1 MMRLWLLALVPLL
14 LCACAAPAPPPV
26 DPLAA
31 LRRADGTVVWQEE
44 YAFLSP
50 PAPWS
55 LVSLDEDDYSIAFA
69 KECSDYFPC
78 QSTMAYAEEPFGYSK
93 DFDKR
98 APEFFKRFLWASRVV
113 FGEPKLEPATFD
125 GKPALVARVEG
136 KERVKGQKVWA
147 KVVFARRG
155 DRVVGFY
162 YTQWRPEQ
170 IAYDPVDEQ
179 AFDAFVDSFKFVKPS
194 FYEQL

>member
-1 MMRLWLLALVPLL
+1 MMRSLL
-14 LCACAAPAPPPV
+14 LGMVVLLLGACAAPAPTTV

-44 YAFLSP
+44 YAFLTP

-55 LVSLDEDDYSIAFA
+55 LVSIEEDDYSIAFA

-78 QSTMAYAEEPFGYSK
+78 QSAMAYAEEPFGYSR
-93 DFDKR
+93 DFYKR
-98 APEFFKRFLWASRVV
+98 VPEFFKRFLWAGRVV
-113 FGEPKLEPATFD
+113 FGEPQLEPATFD
-125 GKPALVARVEG
+125 GRPALVARVEG
-136 KERVKGQKVWA
+136 KERVKQQKVSA

-155 DRVVGFY
+155 ERVVGFY
-162 YTQWRPEQ
+162 YTQWRPEHV
-170 IAYDPVDEQ
+170 AYDPLDEQ
-179 AFDAFVDSFKFVKPS
+179 AFDDFVASFKFVKPS

>member
-1 MMRLWLLALVPLL
+1 MMRLVLLAVVVLL
-14 LCACAAPAPPPV
+14 LGACVAPAPTSV

-78 QSTMAYAEEPFGYSK
+78 QSTLAYAEEPFGYSE

-98 APEFFKRFLWASRVV
+98 AKEFFKRFLWASRVV
-113 FGEPKLEPATFD
+113 FGEPRLEAATFN
-125 GKPALVARVEG
+125 GKPALVARIEG
-136 KERVKGQKVWA
+136 KEPVKGQKVSA

-155 DRVVGFY
+155 ERVVGFY
-162 YTQWRPEQ
+162 YTQWRPEH
-170 IAYDPVDEQ
+170 IDYDPMDET

-194 FYEQL
+194 FFEQL

>member
-1 MMRLWLLALVPLL
+1 MMRLLLLAMVVLL
-14 LCACAAPAPPPV
+14 LGACAAPAPTTV

-44 YAFLSP
+44 YAFHSP
-50 PAPWS
+50 PAPWA

-69 KECSDYFPC
+69 KECSEYFPC

-93 DFDKR
+93 DFEKR

-113 FGEPKLEPATFD
+113 FGEPQLATDTFD

-136 KERVKGQKVWA
+136 KERVKGQKVSA

-155 DRVVGFY
+155 ERVVGFY

-179 AFDAFVDSFKFVKPS
+179 AFDAFVASFKFVKPS

>member
-1 MMRLWLLALVPLL
+1 MMRLWLLGTVALL
-14 LCACAAPAPPPV
+14 LGACAAPAPSTV

-44 YAFLSP
+44 YAFSSP

-78 QSTMAYAEEPFGYSK
+78 QSTMAYAEEPFGYSQ
-93 DFDKR
+93 DLEKR
-98 APEFFKRFLWASRVV
+98 ATEFFKRFLWASRVV
-113 FGEPKLEPATFD
+113 FDQPQLEPATFD

-136 KERVKGQKVWA
+136 KERVKGQKVSA

-155 DRVVGFY
+155 ERVVGFY
-162 YTQWRPEQ
+162 YTQWRPEN
-170 IAYDPVDEQ
+170 IPYDPLDEQ
-179 AFDAFVDSFKFVKPS
+179 AFDAFVASFKFVKPS